1 MAVAADTLPK
11 GPPFYLRL
19 LRSVALLRES
29 WIGMIGAALVGFWV
43 LMAIFCEL
51 FLMAGLVFH
60 PNTGFAGYSNAPPLT
75 EVILPAGT
83 RVRTSDT
90 GERPAEEIGRLLTE
104 EDAAQAAG
112 FDSFQALEA
121 EVAELE
127 ARVGAIDEERRTLKD
142 QIQEL
147 RSSQPEQAEDLSR
160 RRAAIGDEGD
170 ALEDRLELLE
180 GHEASVGQYKIGTFW
195 LGTDKS
201 SRDIVS
207 RLIFGARQVLIY
219 APLAILSAYLVGI
232 PMGLW
237 AGYRGGWIDSVL
249 SYISNVILS
258 FPPVV
263 LYVVIITVIGPSG
276 LNIVLAVTFAS
287 APGIMRIVRSLAL
300 DLRSRE
306 YIMAAETRGES
317 VARILF
323 VELLPNA
330 RGPII
335 VDAMLRLGYTV
346 ITIGVLGF
354 LGLGLPPPD
363 PDWGKMISEARQ
375 VAQQAP
381 HGIIFPCLALSSL
394 VLGFNLLADALRE
407 ISLRD

>member
-11 GPPFYLRL
+11 GPPFYLRFF
-19 LRSVALLRES
+19 RSVALLRES
-29 WIGMIGAALVGFWV
+29 WIGMVGAALVGFWV

-60 PNTGFAGYSNAPPLT
+60 PNSGFPGYSNAPPGT
-75 EVILPAGT
+75 PVILEGSSGV
-83 RVRTSDT
+83 RVTAAS
-90 GERPAEEIGRLLTE
+90 ERPASELGTLIDE

-112 FDSFQALEA
+112 YDSFAALQA
-121 EVAELE
+121 EVAELQ
-127 ARVGAIDEERRTLKD
+127 ARVAAIDEERSALKG
-142 QIQEL
+142 QIQDL
-147 RSSQPEQAEDLSR
+147 RDSNPEEAEGLSR
-160 RRAAIGDEGD
+160 RRAAIGNEGD
-170 ALEDRLELLE
+170 VLEDRLEVLE
-180 GHEASVGQYKIGTFW
+180 SHESSVGKYQVGTFW

-201 SRDIVS
+201 SRDILS

-219 APLAILSAYLVGI
+219 APLAIVSAYLVGI

-249 SYISNVILS
+249 SYVSNVILS

-306 YIMAAETRGES
+306 YIMAAETRGEP
-317 VARILF
+317 VWRILF
-323 VELLPNA
+323 IELLPNA

-381 HGIIFPCLALSSL
+381 HGIIIPCLALSSL

>member
-1 MAVAADTLPK
+1 MAVTADTLPK
-11 GPPFYLRL
+11 PAPFYQRMFRAVL
-19 LRSVALLRES
+19 LLRES
-29 WIGMIGAALVGFWV
+29 WIGMIGAALVAFWV
-43 LMAIFCEL
+43 LMAVVCDL
-51 FLMAGLVFH
+51 LLATGVLFH
-60 PNTGFAGYSNAPPLT
+60 PNTGFAGYVAVPPGTTL
-75 EVILPAGT
+75 VMAGDEPV
-83 RVRTSDT
+83 RVSDFV
-90 GERPAEEIGRLLTE
+90 ERDASEIGTLISE
-104 EDAAQAAG
+104 QEAAEDAG
-112 FDSFQALEA
+112 FESYGALTQR
-121 EVAELE
+121 VGELE
-127 ARVGAIDEERRTLKD
+127 ARIEAIREERRDLKGAIRD
-142 QIQEL
+142 VRDSDPAEAERLSQQ
-147 RSSQPEQAEDLSR
+147 RSDL
-160 RRAAIGDEGD
+160 GDESD
-170 ALEDRLELLE
+170 ELEARLEFLE
-180 GHEASVGQYKIGTFW
+180 QQASAAGKYAVGTFL
-195 LGTDKS
+195 LGTDKA
-201 SRDIVS
+201 SRDILS

-219 APLAILSAYLVGI
+219 APLAIVCAYLVGI

-300 DLRSRE
+300 DLRTRE

-323 VELLPNA
+323 VEILPNA

-375 VAQQAP
+375 IAQQAP
-381 HGIIFPCLALSSL
+381 HAIIFPCLALSSL

>member
-1 MAVAADTLPK
+1 MAVTAEQMPK
-11 GPPFYLRL
+11 APPFYVRL
-19 LRSVALLRES
+19 FKAVALLRES
-29 WIGMIGAALVGFWV
+29 WIGMIGAALVAFWV
-43 LMAIFCEL
+43 LMALLCDL
-51 FLMAGLVFH
+51 FLASGLLFH
-60 PNTGFAGYSNAPPLT
+60 PNTGFAGYVAAPPGTTLVMAGEEPVRVSDFREKPAAELGTLIT
-75 EVILPAGT
+75 EDEAAE
-83 RVRTSDT
+83 RVGFESY
-90 GERPAEEIGRLLTE
+90 
-104 EDAAQAAG
+104 AALQQTLG
-112 FDSFQALEA
+112 
-121 EVAELE
+121 ELE
-127 ARVGAIDEERRTLKD
+127 ARIEEIREERRELKGAIRDVRDSDPAEAERLSQLRSDLGDESD
-142 QIQEL
+142 QLEARQEL
-147 RSSQPEQAEDLSR
+147 LDS
-160 RRAAIGDEGD
+160 AASAAGKY
-170 ALEDRLELLE
+170 A
-180 GHEASVGQYKIGTFW
+180 VGTFW

-201 SRDIVS
+201 SRDILS

-219 APLAILSAYLVGI
+219 APLAILCAYAVGI

-300 DLRSRE
+300 DLRTRE

-375 VAQQAP
+375 IAQQAP
-381 HGIIFPCLALSSL
+381 HAIVFPCLALSSL

>member
-1 MAVAADTLPK
+1 MAVTAEAMPK
-11 GPPFYLRL
+11 PTPFYLRL
-19 LRSVALLRES
+19 FRAVLLLRES
-29 WIGMIGAALVGFWV
+29 WIGMIGASLVAFWV
-43 LMAIFCEL
+43 LMALICNL
-51 FLMAGLVFH
+51 LLSAGLLFH
-60 PNTGFAGYSNAPPLT
+60 PNTGFAGYTAAPPGTTLIMAGDEPVRISDYT
-75 EVILPAGT
+75 EKPAKDIGT
-83 RVRTSDT
+83 LISKD
-90 GERPAEEIGRLLTE
+90 E
-104 EDAAQAAG
+104 AARMAG
-112 FDSFQALEA
+112 FESYDKLQATADDLKGQVEAIRQQRRDLKKQIQAL
-121 EVAELE
+121 
-127 ARVGAIDEERRTLKD
+127 
-142 QIQEL
+142 
-147 RSSQPEQAEDLSR
+147 
-160 RRAAIGDEGD
+160 DEGD
-170 ALEDRLELLE
+170 PKAEELSRQRSALGDRSDALKERLDSLAVAVKSA
-180 GHEASVGQYKIGTFW
+180 GKYDVGTFW

-201 SRDIVS
+201 SRDILS

-219 APLAILSAYLVGI
+219 APLAILCAYAVGI

-237 AGYRGGWIDSVL
+237 AGYRGGWIDSIL

-263 LYVVIITVIGPSG
+263 LYVVIIIVIGPSG

-300 DLRSRE
+300 DLRTRE

-317 VARILF
+317 VFRILF

-354 LGLGLPPPD
+354 LGLGLPPPN

-375 VAQQAP
+375 LSLTAP
-381 HGIIFPCLALSSL
+381 HAIIFPCIALSSL

-407 ISLRD
+407 ISLKD